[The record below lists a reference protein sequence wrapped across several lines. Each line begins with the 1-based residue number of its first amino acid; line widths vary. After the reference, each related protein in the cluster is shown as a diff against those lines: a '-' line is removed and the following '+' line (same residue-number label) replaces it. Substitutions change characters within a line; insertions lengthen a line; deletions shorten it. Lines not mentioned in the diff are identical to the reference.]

1 MGVGIRSERLEK
13 RQQSRQWEISGR
25 KHRGV
30 DSSNTV
36 KGVNRRE
43 IGGRTCV
50 LCVTYEREIGER
62 TSSVLSREVGRR
74 TRSTL
79 RGGQSYRYS
88 S

>member
-1 MGVGIRSERLEK
+1 MEGSI
-13 RQQSRQWEISGR
+13 
-25 KHRGV
+25 RGV

-36 KGVNRRE
+36 KYVNRRE
-43 IGGRTCV
+43 IEGRT
-50 LCVTYEREIGER
+50 CVTYEREIGER

-74 TRSTL
+74 TRRTL

>member
-1 MGVGIRSERLEK
+1 MGVGTRSERLEK

-50 LCVTYEREIGER
+50 TYERKIGER

-74 TRSTL
+74 TRRTL